1 MIPNTRKEALAGG
14 YKRYSTGVACVHGH
28 ITERRAFTGEC
39 LTCRAAHL
47 VEWRKRNPSK
57 VKQHNDTQYASH
69 TNALTARS
77 RKFHAENAIVLN
89 IQKQEYQRNN
99 LHIYAKINA
108 KRKAAQLKRTPA
120 WLTPDDHWMI
130 EQTYELAAVRT
141 KMFGFTWHVDHIIPL
156 QGKLV
161 SGLHTPHNLQVIP
174 GIDNVRKSNNFGL
187 VT

>member
-77 RKFHAENAIVLN
+77 RKFHAEYAVVSSFKSALAVYKAILITSV
-89 IQKQEYQRNN
+89 
-99 LHIYAKINA
+99 
-108 KRKAAQLKRTPA
+108 
-120 WLTPDDHWMI
+120 
-130 EQTYELAAVRT
+130 V
-141 KMFGFTWHVDHIIPL
+141 
-156 QGKLV
+156 
-161 SGLHTPHNLQVIP
+161 
-174 GIDNVRKSNNFGL
+174 KSCMP
-187 VT
+187 